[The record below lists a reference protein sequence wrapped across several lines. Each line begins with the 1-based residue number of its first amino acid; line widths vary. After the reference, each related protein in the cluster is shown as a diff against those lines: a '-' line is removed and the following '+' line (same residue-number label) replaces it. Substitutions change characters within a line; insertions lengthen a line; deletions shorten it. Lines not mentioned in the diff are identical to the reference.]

1 MSIITTILL
10 ALVIMI
16 PTVIITTWVEAY
28 RNKNR
33 YEPLL
38 GEAREAYSRERR
50 RNTEMHNSLCT
61 KYIGSPVWSEGKVV
75 LAKVISSFSH
85 KENDVRVVYANKDK
99 HGYQVFTDENGEEV
113 PKNTILYWMDI
124 TNLSK
129 LK

>member
-1 MSIITTILL
+1 MNGTPVI
-10 ALVIMI
+10 ALMVLIMI
-16 PTVIITTWVEAY
+16 PVAIIAAGIGAY
-28 RNKNR
+28 NQKKQ
-33 YEPLL
+33 YVPLL
-38 GEAREAYSRERR
+38 DEAREAYSREHR
-50 RNTEMHNSLCT
+50 RNTKMHNSLCT

-113 PKNTILYWMDI
+113 PKNAILYWMDI
-124 TNLSK
+124 TNFSQ

>member
-1 MSIITTILL
+1 MNGIPVI
-10 ALVIMI
+10 ALMVLIMI
-16 PTVIITTWVEAY
+16 PVAIIAAGIGAY
-28 RNKNR
+28 NQKKQ
-33 YEPLL
+33 YVPLL
-38 GEAREAYSRERR
+38 DEAREAYSRERR
-50 RNTEMHNSLCT
+50 RNTEMHNSLCA

-113 PKNTILYWMDI
+113 PKNAILYWMDI
-124 TNLSK
+124 TNFSQ

>member
-1 MSIITTILL
+1 MSL
-10 ALVIMI
+10 
-16 PTVIITTWVEAY
+16 
-28 RNKNR
+28 
-33 YEPLL
+33 
-38 GEAREAYSRERR
+38 YSEKRERHTAK
-50 RNTEMHNSLCT
+50 NAEGILKCTTAFCT

-124 TNLSK
+124 TNFSK

>member
-1 MSIITTILL
+1 MSIIQIILL
-10 ALVIMI
+10 ALLVMMPTAFIAAVIG
-16 PTVIITTWVEAY
+16 AY
-28 RNKNR
+28 NQKKQ
-33 YEPLL
+33 YMPLL
-38 GEAREAYSRERR
+38 DEAREAYSRERR

-99 HGYQVFTDENGEEV
+99 HGYRVFTDENGEEV
-113 PKNTILYWMDI
+113 PKNAILYWMDI
-124 TNLSK
+124 TNFSQ